1 MQDWIEFSRAIV
13 RPFIVIWGFIV
24 YTVLIMSGQEV
35 PTLLY
40 GLVAAIILEYFGER
54 AILKFKK

>member
-1 MQDWIEFSRAIV
+1 MQDWIEFARAIV